1 MFDASIDTPVAFDA
15 VAAEKALR
23 DAGWR
28 TGEGSWIP
36 KGESDPIVIE
46 LLSPEEAAN
55 PVAYAAAVRV
65 RDAWHELG
73 LAVRLVPL
81 PATELIGDRLARGK
95 FQAAVL
101 PLAIGLDPDLY
112 PLLAASQ
119 TRSGGSNIAGLQD
132 PELDKLLVAARTPVD
147 VAARTTAY
155 AELQKRLVANTYI
168 LPLAFRDE
176 YVVFRSTVDGPQPRP
191 IAGSWERYWDVLT
204 WRLADGS

>member
-1 MFDASIDTPVAFDA
+1 MAFDLE
-15 VAAEKALR
+15 AARKQLR

-28 TGEGSWIP
+28 TSQGSWIP
-36 KGESDPIVIE
+36 KDASDPLVIE
-46 LLSPEEAAN
+46 LLSPEEAVN
-55 PVAYAAAVRV
+55 PVAYAAAVQV

-81 PATELIGDRLARGK
+81 PPTELIGDRLARGD
-95 FQAAVL
+95 FQVAVL

-132 PELDKLLVAARTPVD
+132 PELDKLLVDARTPVD
-147 VAARTTAY
+147 EAARATAY

-176 YVVFRSTVDGPQPRP
+176 YVVFRATVVGPQPRP
-191 IAGSWERYWDVLT
+191 IGGSWDRYWDVLT
-204 WRLADGS
+204 WRLADGRPA